1 MNEKELEDIRQDL
14 LERRENLQRRIKE
27 ENDKVNENK
36 SENLDPADL
45 AQDYNFRQRIS
56 SIVDRYELE
65 IVEINNALR
74 RIEEGSFGTCENCGA
89 TIPIERLRAMPQA
102 KLCIRCQTEHRVV

>member
-1 MNEKELEDIRQDL
+1 MNEKELEDIRKDL

-27 ENDKVNENK
+27 ESEKVNENK

-65 IVEINNALR
+65 IIEIDNALR
-74 RIEEGSFGTCENCGA
+74 RIEEGTYGICENCGNA
-89 TIPIERLRAMPQA
+89 IPVERLRAMPQA
-102 KLCIRCQTEHRVV
+102 KLCVRCQTENKVV

>member
-1 MNEKELEDIRQDL
+1 MDKNELEDLRQDL
-14 LERRENLQRRIKE
+14 IERREDLQRRINE
-27 ENDKVNENK
+27 ENEKIDENK
-36 SENLDPADL
+36 SENLDPGTL

-65 IVEINNALR
+65 IIEINNALR
-74 RIEEGSFGTCENCGA
+74 RIEEGSYGICENCGE

-102 KLCIRCQTEHRVV
+102 KLCVRCQTEHRVV

>member
-1 MNEKELEDIRQDL
+1 MNEKELKDIRKDL
-14 LERRENLQRRIKE
+14 LERRENLQGRIKE
-27 ENDKVNENK
+27 ESEKVNENK

-65 IVEINNALR
+65 IIEINNALR
-74 RIEEGSFGTCENCGA
+74 RIEEGAYGICENCGNP
-89 TIPIERLRAMPQA
+89 IPVERLRAMPQA
-102 KLCIRCQTEHRVV
+102 KLCVRCQAEHNMV